1 MKKGYGVVRRWGGGW
16 GRGSKC
22 GGWGGKGLIINKSD
36 SFFFGGR
43 VFQGVGHFME
53 CRRLTTMGSMYHY
66 GTLMVTTIKSKSY
79 QTNCSRVQD
88 LMKKCRAG
96 ASL

>member
-1 MKKGYGVVRRWGGGW
+1 MVVNEV
-16 GRGSKC
+16 GS
-22 GGWGGKGLIINKSD
+22 GGKGLIINKSD
-36 SFFFGGR
+36 SFFLGGR
-43 VFQGVGHFME
+43 VFQGVGNFME

-79 QTNCSRVQD
+79 QTNCWRAHD
-88 LMKKCRAG
+88 LMKKCRTG